1 MQLRPGFVA
10 LVFLFCSCT
19 LTGRLDRP
27 ADSRANERREE
38 IQEELRRARQD
49 QPDDALRYAAMKREG
64 SEDPQRS
71 LELAWTKM
79 QSMPRYS
86 SVDDRSVDPRSRTLI
101 ADSVLTPQSSS
112 LPLATWNFLGPGNI
126 GGRTR
131 VLVIDPTDPSVMYA
145 AAVSGG
151 VWKTTDGGANWTGT
165 GDLLTNLTVN
175 SLVMDPADP
184 LTLYAGTGE
193 GFFREE
199 VRGTALPLRGNG
211 IFVTHD
217 GGHSWTKLGSTGN
230 ENFFWVN
237 DLVISAHDPSRIYA
251 ATRTGVWRSR
261 DAGATWSA
269 VLPTSV
275 KGGCLDLALKPKAN
289 GDYLFASCGT
299 LTQATV
305 YRNEDASGATP
316 WVSVLSE
323 PGMGRTSLAVS
334 PSRPDVVYA
343 MSASIESGS
352 RYQALLAVYRSDL
365 SGAAGSWTAKVRG
378 TQGDRIGS
386 LILMNPYAATA
397 NTCDDKDQNQNVNM
411 GWYCNVIAV
420 DPVDENRVWA
430 AGVDLF
436 RSDDGG
442 STWGLASYWWED
454 SDTASFAHAD
464 HHGITFH
471 PAYDGVTNRTM
482 FTACDGGVFRTDNA
496 TDAVARTFD
505 APCDSSASGIAFRSL
520 NHSYGATQFYH
531 GAVSPNGRTFF
542 AGAQDN
548 GTVRG
553 TIDGGI
559 NGWKMVYGGDGG
571 YSAIDP
577 VDPNVVYVE
586 YQGAQ
591 IRRSANG
598 GTVFFLAN
606 NGLQDNF
613 LFITPFVL
621 DTSDTRRL
629 WTGGTRLWRS
639 DDRGSNWKIAST
651 QVGGLVSAIAIAP
664 GDGNRVLAGSSTGD
678 IVRND
683 AATLASTATTW
694 ATVSPRSGFVSSLAF
709 DPTNRDIA
717 YATYAGFG
725 GSHVWRSIDAGA
737 TWTSIDGI
745 GTGKLPDM
753 PVHSIAVDPSRPSRL
768 FLGTD
773 LGVFVST
780 DSGATWQV
788 ENTGFANVV
797 TEWIVVG
804 QGVRGPAI
812 YAFTHGRGA
821 WKAELV
827 APVRRRSAG
836 R

>member
-1 MQLRPGFVA
+1 MQRRPGLVA
-10 LVFLFCSCT
+10 LLLL
-19 LTGRLDRP
+19 LTGCAVSGRLDRDR
-27 ADSRANERREE
+27 DSRAEERRDE
-38 IQEELRRARQD
+38 IREELRKARQD
-49 QPDDALRYAAMKREG
+49 QPDDALRYSAMKRQG
-64 SEDPQRS
+64 SDDPQRS
-71 LELAWTKM
+71 LELARTKM
-79 QSMPRYS
+79 QSMQRYS
-86 SVDDRSVDPRSRTLI
+86 SVDDRSVDPRLRALISDSTL
-101 ADSVLTPQSSS
+101 SPQSSS

-131 VLVIDPTDPSVMYA
+131 VLVIDPTAPAVMYA

-151 VWKTTDGGANWTGT
+151 VWKTTDGGANWNGT

-175 SLVMDPADP
+175 SLVMDPTDP

-199 VRGTALPLRGNG
+199 VRGTALPLRGDG

-217 GGHSWTKLGSTGN
+217 GAHSWTRLASTGN
-230 ENFFWVN
+230 ENFLWVN
-237 DLVISAHDPSRIYA
+237 DLVISAHDRSRIYA
-251 ATRTGVWRSR
+251 ATRTGVWRSL
-261 DAGATWSA
+261 DAGATWTA
-269 VLPTSV
+269 VRPTSV
-275 KGGCLDLALKPKAN
+275 KGGCLDLALKPHAD

-299 LTQATV
+299 LTQATI
-305 YRNEDASGATP
+305 YRNQDASGASP
-316 WVSVLSE
+316 WTSVLSE
-323 PGMGRTSLAVS
+323 PGMGRTSLAIS
-334 PSRPDVVYA
+334 PSNPDVVYA
-343 MSASIESGS
+343 MSASNEPGS
-352 RYQALLAVYRSDL
+352 RYQALLAVFRSDQ

-378 TQGDRIGS
+378 TEGDRIGS
-386 LILMNPYAATA
+386 LILMNPFAATA
-397 NTCDDKDQNQNVNM
+397 STCDEDGQDQNVNM

-420 DPVDENRVWA
+420 DPVNENRVWA

-442 STWGLASYWWED
+442 ATWGLASYWWED
-454 SDTASFAHAD
+454 TTVASFAHAD

-471 PAYDGVTNRTM
+471 PAYDGITNRTM
-482 FTACDGGVFRTDNA
+482 FTTGDGGVFRTDNA

-505 APCDSSASGIAFRSL
+505 ATCDSSASGIAFRSL

-531 GAVSPNGRTFF
+531 GAVSPDGRTFF

-553 TIDGGI
+553 TVAGGI
-559 NGWKMVYGGDGG
+559 NGWQMVYGGDGG

-577 VDPNVVYVE
+577 QDPNRVYVE

-591 IRRSANG
+591 IRRSLNG

-613 LFITPFVL
+613 LFVTPFVL
-621 DTSDTRRL
+621 DTNDPRRL
-629 WTGGTRLWRS
+629 WTGGTMLWRS
-639 DDRGSNWKIAST
+639 DDRASSWKIAST
-651 QVGGLVSAIAIAP
+651 KLSGLVSALAIAP
-664 GDGNRVLAGSSTGD
+664 GDGNRVLAGTSTGE
-678 IVRND
+678 IYRND
-683 AATLASTATTW
+683 AATLATTATTW
-694 ATVSPRSGFVSSLAF
+694 ARTSPRIGFVSSLAL

-725 GSHVWRSIDAGA
+725 GSHVWRSIDGGA
-737 TWTSIDGI
+737 TWTSIDGS
-745 GTGKLPDM
+745 GVDTLPDI

-780 DSGATWQV
+780 DSGTTWQV